1 VANHFYKGIL
11 GDFIVLQCDPAKL
24 KAEVKFEAA
33 AAVGDQETY
42 QKTAGE
48 VLQRT
53 CNTPATHLQRTCN
66 MLINEAVRSE
76 DRPENCLKGA
86 ATQYNS
92 LQHSCNTL

>member
-53 CNTPATHLQRTCN
+53 CNTPATHLQHTYNTPTTC
-66 MLINEAVRSE
+66 
-76 DRPENCLKGA
+76 
-86 ATQYNS
+86 
-92 LQHSCNTL
+92 